1 MADNVAVTAGSGV
14 SIASDDIGGVQHQ
27 RVKLGIGA
35 DGTAVDA
42 QPADADGK
50 AATALLSSGGMV
62 YNGSTWDRARSVA
75 GDTVASTG
83 LHGVVPALWNGA
95 TFDRQRGNTEGTLL
109 ASAAR
114 TATSVSATQTNYN
127 HRGVHVALSVTV
139 AGTGNLTIQIVGS
152 IGGSATWIR
161 ILASY
166 GPITA
171 TGVYDAELYPGIGV
185 STDEVQDRT
194 SGSLPRSWDARVAHT
209 DGSSWTYSLGYSLIV

>member
-50 AATALLSSGGMV
+50 AAT
-62 YNGSTWDRARSVA
+62 A